1 MGADELN
8 ERYVRAH
15 MKIVKECLRHTN
27 ETGYLSLKIDN
38 DFYLVE
44 NSFEFI
50 SGDFDRDQFILHDIS
65 SINIPSGV
73 RVTDAFYIYFSI
85 RGANNIT
92 RLNIRKLIL
101 QVDKILLP

>member
-1 MGADELN
+1 MEVDKLN

-50 SGDFDRDQFILHDIS
+50 SGDFNRDEFTLHDMS
-65 SINIPSGV
+65 SITIPPGLK
-73 RVTDAFYIYFSI
+73 VTDAFYIYFSI
-85 RGANNIT
+85 RGADNIT

-101 QVDKILLP
+101 QVDKI